1 MQGTEKEGKMK
12 RIGKAKVVNGILFFK
27 FEREEEKPKIKIP
40 KSVKE
45 AAEGVVFGILLLFML
60 LIAVEANAC
69 GADTGISKE
78 YISYCE
84 EIGRAY
90 HICPELLEAVIET
103 ESGGNPDAVGDLGE
117 IGLMQVYPKY
127 HMNRAEHLKVYNLFD
142 PKGNILV
149 GADYLAELFQEHE
162 DIGTALMI
170 YNGTKDAVDRGM
182 RGDYTDYAK
191 KIMKRCEQLERL
203 HEK

>member
-103 ESGGNPDAVGDLGE
+103 DSGGNPDAVGDLGE

>member
-1 MQGTEKEGKMK
+1 M
-12 RIGKAKVVNGILFFK
+12 LF
-27 FEREEEKPKIKIP
+27 RSKIKIP